1 MAGDSR
7 IVRTHATTTAGEKA
21 VATVRKRTRWRGV
34 LAMLAGVIV
43 GVSGLWGVAM
53 PAAAAPTVTHPGAM
67 SGITIEKTNGTGPVA
82 QWEQVRIS
90 GVWSVP
96 DGAVAGE
103 TFGMTLP
110 AEFHRQAAGT
120 FTITDQG
127 TGAVMATCIV
137 GDGSGPD
144 VVCTLTDAI
153 TGKEQIGGTFWMQA
167 TASHTT
173 TSETVEFDLGDTV
186 EIVDL
191 PGDGGIV
198 PEDLNEDAEPY
209 KYAGA
214 SAGGHLKWVVGI
226 PSAYVDA
233 GGFTISDTLDAG
245 LADHHYTGE
254 LTLNQRPVENGA
266 LVGEWTPVATTNY
279 QVVFAADGQSF
290 DLVASG
296 LPASGFAYEAVY
308 YTQSDLPVVEG
319 EVFGNHV
326 IVNTTETSATHTVT
340 ESGGG
345 DGTGV
350 EYTRFSI
357 TKSITGPQAEA
368 AKDATYTVRYSV
380 KGSDAP
386 PQTMT
391 VPVGQ
396 PATSARAPQ
405 GSTFIVEEVDL
416 PVIEGVAWGQ
426 WSITGEGVVDAGDGT
441 YEVTPATT
449 AGVAL
454 TLTNVANAV
463 PVVTPPPA
471 PLTPSTPI
479 DDAPSLTSPTSP
491 GNLATTG
498 GGDVTGL
505 VALALVLIIGGAVV
519 RLAARRVSSAARR

>member
-1 MAGDSR
+1 MTGDSR

-21 VATVRKRTRWRGV
+21 AVTAGQRRRWRGL
-34 LAMLAGVIV
+34 LALAAGVIV
-43 GVSGLWGVAM
+43 GVSGLWGVAL
-53 PAAAAPTVTHPGAM
+53 PAAAAPTVTYPGAM
-67 SGITIEKTNGTGPVA
+67 SGITIEKTSGTGPVA

-90 GVWSVP
+90 GEWSVP

-110 AEFHRQAAGT
+110 PEFHRQAAGT
-120 FTITDQG
+120 FTITDPG
-127 TGAVMATCIV
+127 TGAVMATCAV

-198 PEDLNEDAEPY
+198 PEDLDEDAEPY

-214 SAGGHLKWVVGI
+214 STGGHLKWVVGI

-266 LVGEWTPVATTNY
+266 LVGEWTPVAATNY

-340 ESGGG
+340 ETGGG

-357 TKSITGPQAEA
+357 TKALTGPQAEA

-386 PQTMT
+386 PQIMT
-391 VPVGQ
+391 VAVGQ
-396 PATSARAPQ
+396 STTSARAPQ
-405 GSTFIVEEVDL
+405 GSTFVVEEVDL
-416 PVIEGVAWGQ
+416 PVIEGVVWGE
-426 WSITGEGVVDAGDGT
+426 WSITGEGVVDVGNGT
-441 YEVTPATT
+441 YEVTPGTA

-463 PVVTPPPA
+463 PVVTPPPTPVTPATPTDHA
-471 PLTPSTPI
+471 PPHAS
-479 DDAPSLTSPTSP
+479 STSP
-491 GNLATTG
+491 GSLATTG
-498 GGDVTGL
+498 GGDATGL
-505 VALALVLIIGGAVV
+505 VALAFVLIMGGAIV